1 MPKKYV
7 LDTNIIQGKAF
18 ATDKLPTRLYHS
30 TVVLS
35 EIMTAA
41 NDTKELRAYQ
51 RLWKEASRDGL
62 LLVPTEQDW
71 QDASRI
77 LFLLAQERKQQ
88 AGGKSPKHP
97 PVAKQEIAL
106 DCLLAMSAYREGVI
120 VITNDKDF
128 TAIQRCRKG
137 LQLQRYPF

>member
-1 MPKKYV
+1 MYV
-7 LDTNIIQGKAF
+7 SA
-18 ATDKLPTRLYHS
+18 
-30 TVVLS
+30 VVLS
-35 EIMTAA
+35 ELMTAA
-41 NDTKELRAYQ
+41 NDTKELKGYQ
-51 RLWKEASRDGL
+51 ESWKVAAENSL

-88 AGGKSPKHP
+88 AGGKAPKRA

-106 DCLLAMSAYREGVI
+106 DCLLAISAHREGVI
-120 VITNDKDF
+120 VITNDHDF
-128 TAIQRCRKG
+128 GAIQRYCKM

>member
-7 LDTNIIQGKAF
+7 LDTNIIQSKAV
-18 ATDKLPTRLYHS
+18 AQGDLPSKVYAS

-35 EIMTAA
+35 ELMTAA
-41 NDTKELRAYQ
+41 NDTKELKAYQ
-51 RLWKEASRDGL
+51 QWWKAAAKAGL

-88 AGGKSPKHP
+88 AGGKAPKRA

-106 DCLLAMSAYREGVI
+106 DCLLAMSAHREGVI

-128 TAIQRCRKG
+128 GAIQRYRQG